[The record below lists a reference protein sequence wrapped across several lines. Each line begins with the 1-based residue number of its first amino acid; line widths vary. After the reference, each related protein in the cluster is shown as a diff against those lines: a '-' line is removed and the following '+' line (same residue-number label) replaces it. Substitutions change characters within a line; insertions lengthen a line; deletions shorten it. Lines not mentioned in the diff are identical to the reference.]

1 MSCGCKTKKT
11 ELDKENKELIKN
23 EKTKNN
29 FNGVKYFVKLIG
41 FFIAL
46 LTIPFIVLFI
56 IWFMFDLI
64 VLNNQV
70 DMQKAAKA
78 LISKIKFA
86 NEDNELHDNYDD
98 DDYDDDELDE
108 TQYIAVDVDDITPI
122 KND

>member
-11 ELDKENKELIKN
+11 DLDKQNKELIKN

-98 DDYDDDELDE
+98 DYDDDELDE

>member
-1 MSCGCKTKKT
+1 MSCGCKAEKK
-11 ELDKENKELIKN
+11 ELDKQNKELIKN

-86 NEDNELHDNYDD
+86 NEDNQLHS
-98 DDYDDDELDE
+98 DDYEDDDDDELDE
-108 TQYIAVDVDDITPI
+108 SQYIAVDVDDITPI

>member
-11 ELDKENKELIKN
+11 ELDKQNKELIKN

-86 NEDNELHDNYDD
+86 NEDNQLHS
-98 DDYDDDELDE
+98 DDYEDDDDELDE
-108 TQYIAVDVDDITPI
+108 SQYIAVDVDDITPI